1 MSSNKKLGKGLS
13 SLLGNKAILESEN
26 KTNKV
31 YLIDPDTF
39 GFWINGQKESDIK

>member
-1 MSSNKKLGKGLS
+1 MEK
-13 SLLGNKAILESEN
+13 ILVEN

-39 GFWINGQKESDIK
+39 GFWIYGKKESDIR